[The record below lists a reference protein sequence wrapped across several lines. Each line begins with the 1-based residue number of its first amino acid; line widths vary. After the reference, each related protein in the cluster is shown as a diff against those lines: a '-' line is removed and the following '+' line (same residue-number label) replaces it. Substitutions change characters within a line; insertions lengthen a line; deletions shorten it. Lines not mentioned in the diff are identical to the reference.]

1 MHTSS
6 VFKQTCPDAE
16 LCGEGQLLLYMGT
29 LVLLKGD
36 SSTDR
41 RFTLNYTF
49 LSQSSMKSLD
59 LQVLCL
65 L

>member
-6 VFKQTCPDAE
+6 VKQTCPDAE

-41 RFTLNYTF
+41 RY
-49 LSQSSMKSLD
+49 S
-59 LQVLCL
+59 
-65 L
+65 

>member
-6 VFKQTCPDAE
+6 VKQTCPDAE
-16 LCGEGQLLLYMGT
+16 LCGEGLLYMGT

-41 RFTLNYTF
+41 RY
-49 LSQSSMKSLD
+49 S
-59 LQVLCL
+59 
-65 L
+65 

>member
-6 VFKQTCPDAE
+6 VFKQTCSDAE

-41 RFTLNYTF
+41 RFTLN
-49 LSQSSMKSLD
+49 
-59 LQVLCL
+59 
-65 L
+65 